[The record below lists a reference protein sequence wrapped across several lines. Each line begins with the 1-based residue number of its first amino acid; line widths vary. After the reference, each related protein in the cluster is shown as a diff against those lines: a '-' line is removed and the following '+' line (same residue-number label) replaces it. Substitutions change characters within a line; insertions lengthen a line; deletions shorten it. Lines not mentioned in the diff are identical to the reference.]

1 LALGNA
7 GSAVSNLAIAMPD
20 TQDFLPRTGLSIKGG
35 TASNVTITAHPSA
48 SSNSVGA
55 ALYGGLLEDSTVSV
69 PSPGGT
75 GVYAAT
81 DARVHNV
88 DVTGGLGV
96 AIYGADV
103 QVDRARIT
111 SGIRGITATH
121 LNAVVTNTLIHP
133 LANSTGI
140 LAGDSGQSD
149 VTLTV
154 RNVTIVGD
162 GGTSKGIDAVATVG
176 HNITT
181 IVDSSVIRGVQLAF
195 SRSAN
200 PGLTNIGVMYSD
212 FDPFATYS
220 NGPGILGKGAGN
232 IDADPLFT
240 GTSDFHPLAGSPLV
254 DAGNPATFNQ
264 ALDLDGNAR
273 VVGTTRDIG
282 AYELPAP
289 APSGDPAGPPPAG
302 SAGPAPDAAAVVA
315 KDTLAPVITGLKIK
329 PARFTARKGGRIG
342 FKLSEGATVM
352 VTVKR
357 RAAHG
362 SRLTKV
368 ATLRRVEPSGAAVIS
383 IRRRIGHAR
392 LRPGRYV
399 AQVTAVDGAGNR
411 SRGYRLAFQV
421 LG

>member
-1 LALGNA
+1 
-7 GSAVSNLAIAMPD
+7 
-20 TQDFLPRTGLSIKGG
+20 
-35 TASNVTITAHPSA
+35 
-48 SSNSVGA
+48 
-55 ALYGGLLEDSTVSV
+55 
-69 PSPGGT
+69 
-75 GVYAAT
+75 
-81 DARVHNV
+81 
-88 DVTGGLGV
+88 
-96 AIYGADV
+96 
-103 QVDRARIT
+103 
-111 SGIRGITATH
+111 
-121 LNAVVTNTLIHP
+121 
-133 LANSTGI
+133 
-140 LAGDSGQSD
+140 
-149 VTLTV
+149 
-154 RNVTIVGD
+154 
-162 GGTSKGIDAVATVG
+162 
-176 HNITT
+176 
-181 IVDSSVIRGVQLAF
+181 
-195 SRSAN
+195 
-200 PGLTNIGVMYSD
+200 MYSD

-264 ALDLDGNAR
+264 TLDLDGNPR
-273 VVGTTRDIG
+273 VVGTRRDIG

-289 APSGDPAGPPPAG
+289 APSGDPVAPPAG
-302 SAGPAPDAAAVVA
+302 TAAPATAGPAPDAAAVVV

-362 SRLTKV
+362 SPLTKV